1 MNARPLI
8 ASLLGIASL
17 LALSIVG
24 RAAEEHPVRVTCVLP
39 DGPKTL
45 AQCRDIRSARMKLRG
60 LKNQG
65 KLSGPIE
72 VVLEKGVYAISETT
86 SFTT

>member
-17 LALSIVG
+17 LAMSGVG
-24 RAAEEHPVRVTCVLP
+24 RAAEEHPVRVMCVLS

-45 AQCRDIRSARMKLRG
+45 AQCRGIRSAQMKLRE

-65 KLSGPIE
+65 KLTGPTQR
-72 VVLEKGVYAISETT
+72 VTGSR
-86 SFTT
+86 